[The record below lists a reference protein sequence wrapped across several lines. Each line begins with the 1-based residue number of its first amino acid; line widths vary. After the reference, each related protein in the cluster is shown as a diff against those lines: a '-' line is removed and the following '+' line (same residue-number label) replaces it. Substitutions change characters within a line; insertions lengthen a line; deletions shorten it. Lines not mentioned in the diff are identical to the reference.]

1 MFWRRGLW
9 QDFALLVMLC
19 SWMAIGAPQK
29 EPYEILDF
37 FSGRG
42 RIATLASRAGF
53 ACAATDMAVDK
64 DKRGQRCRLKAS
76 RSFRSVMDWNGD
88 SGFASFGGTSPRAS
102 VQPRLVVLLC
112 LRATYGGTLMS
123 FGTVCSTWVTVN
135 RGTSERSSFL
145 PMGNPLLLANRK
157 ANKMVTRTA

>member
-102 VQPRLVVLLC
+102 VQQGWWCFCAYAQPMEGPSCPL
-112 LRATYGGTLMS
+112 
-123 FGTVCSTWVTVN
+123 
-135 RGTSERSSFL
+135 ERSAQHGS
-145 PMGNPLLLANRK
+145 P
-157 ANKMVTRTA
+157 

>member
-1 MFWRRGLW
+1 MV
-9 QDFALLVMLC
+9 A
-19 SWMAIGAPQK
+19 
-29 EPYEILDF
+29 LDF
-37 FSGRG
+37 VIPKAILKGWFKTQVILAPMTPEQIELVVRRLMALGALRRVFVLASWALAGLRSAGDVVFVDGYWSAPKGAVRDLGFLSGRG

-88 SGFASFGGTSPRAS
+88 SGFATFGGTSPRAS

-112 LRATYGGTLMS
+112 LRAT
-123 FGTVCSTWVTVN
+123 
-135 RGTSERSSFL
+135 
-145 PMGNPLLLANRK
+145 
-157 ANKMVTRTA
+157 